1 MGWRYLLW
9 RLFFL
14 VGDKSSGLSI
24 PPLRF
29 CFPFLRSL
37 RAGSSPPDR
46 DLWKCK
52 IFKLIFHYLKLY
64 NRLNIFLEPIKARY
78 TSSYLDLFCFLCFLA
93 KSLRLSNSPAFMSCV
108 FIWFSRLRWSLSSPR
123 RLSWFR
129 SWSKLILSLVFSS
142 FTPAPTIFPIVPLP
156 WLADIDWK
164 RFW

>member
-1 MGWRYLLW
+1 MAFILFSRRQIFRAFNSSSPLL
-9 RLFFL
+9 LSFFAI
-14 VGDKSSGLSI
+14 SSGGIITTWSR
-24 PPLRF
+24 PLEMQNIYTYF
-29 CFPFLRSL
+29 SF
-37 RAGSSPPDR
+37 
-46 DLWKCK
+46 
-52 IFKLIFHYLKLY
+52 FKLILS
-64 NRLNIFLEPIKARY
+64 RTEPIKGRY
-78 TSSYLDLFCFLCFLA
+78 TCSYLDLFCFLCFLA

-129 SWSKLILSLVFSS
+129 SGSKLILSLVFSS

>member
-46 DLWKCK
+46 DLWKFK
-52 IFKLIFHYLKLY
+52 IFKLIFHSLKLY
-64 NRLNIFLEPIKARY
+64 NRLNNLDQSRVGILVLTWIFFVFYVFWLNRWDYQIRQP
-78 TSSYLDLFCFLCFLA
+78 LC
-93 KSLRLSNSPAFMSCV
+93 
-108 FIWFSRLRWSLSSPR
+108 
-123 RLSWFR
+123 
-129 SWSKLILSLVFSS
+129 LVFLYD
-142 FTPAPTIFPIVPLP
+142 FHDYGGLYLV
-156 WLADIDWK
+156 LAGCHDSVQDPNWFY
-164 RFW
+164 R